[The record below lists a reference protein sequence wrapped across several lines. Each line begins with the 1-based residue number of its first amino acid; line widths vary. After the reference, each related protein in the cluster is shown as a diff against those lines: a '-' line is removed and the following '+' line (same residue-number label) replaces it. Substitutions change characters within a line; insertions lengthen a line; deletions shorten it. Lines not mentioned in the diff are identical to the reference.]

1 VFIQTFYYPTHSLFC
16 FLTMAR
22 SVIPAFIAFAL
33 ILFIAGVRTQEVDDE
48 REFEY
53 KEGPKGP
60 EHWGELK
67 EEWKACGSGTQQ
79 SPIDVV
85 KRNAIIYPDLGRLRR
100 IYHPAN
106 ATLMNRGHDIMVNWS
121 EGAGGIEIEGKRFT
135 LNQCHWHTPAEHTVD
150 GKRHP
155 LEIHLVHQAV
165 DGKIAVIAI
174 IYKFGR
180 PDTFLAELMNEIM
193 AIADM
198 NPPKEPLGIVNPIHI
213 KFGSRKYYRYTGSLT
228 TPPCTEGVIWSVIH
242 KVRTVSKDQ
251 VKALQDAVHDGFEKN
266 ARPSQLI
273 NGRIVQLY
281 TPKKRYP

>member
-1 VFIQTFYYPTHSLFC
+1 
-16 FLTMAR
+16 MAR

-85 KRNAIIYPDLGRLRR
+85 KRNAIISPNLGTLHR

-106 ATLMNRGHDIMVNWS
+106 ATLVNRGHDIMVNWS
-121 EGAGGIEIEGKRFT
+121 EGAGSVEIKGKRFT
-135 LNQCHWHTPAEHTVD
+135 LKQCHWHTPAEHTID
-150 GKRHP
+150 RKQHP

-165 DGKIAVIAI
+165 DGEIAVIGI
-174 IYKFGR
+174 IYEFGR
-180 PDTFLAELMNEIM
+180 PDTFLAELRDAIM
-193 AIADM
+193 AIAHM
-198 NPPKEPLGIVNPIHI
+198 EPPVKPLGMVDPYDI
-213 KFGSRKYYRYTGSLT
+213 KFDSRKYYRYMGSLT
-228 TPPCTEGVIWSVIH
+228 TPPCTEGVIWNVIDE
-242 KVRTVSKDQ
+242 VRTVSEYQ
-251 VKALQDAVHDGFEKN
+251 VRALKEAVHDGYEKN
-266 ARPSQLI
+266 ARPIQPL
-273 NGRIVQLY
+273 NGRIVGLYDHEYLY
-281 TPKKRYP
+281 TEA